1 MENNSTQENQTFPS
15 CIETQEVT
23 PINLMYKVVDLAIE
37 NSDAGLILAGALGSS
52 IVIWAIAH
60 SATKLIRALR

>member
-23 PINLMYKVVDLAIE
+23 PINLMYKIADLAIE

-52 IVIWAIAH
+52 IIICAIAH